1 MPLEETP
8 QQNLRCLPF
17 FTFIASATERAA
29 AVKLVDIARVIRSKN
44 AGPTTLTLDLLF
56 NDEAGFKLAC
66 ASKALTAEAIAQ
78 LYSQPRTKVEVLP
91 YPPAL
96 AIKIVMPRRIV
107 SGDPGDSDV
116 YGAQQHGPMLG
127 VVL

>member
-1 MPLEETP
+1 MRL
-8 QQNLRCLPF
+8 
-17 FTFIASATERAA
+17 I
-29 AVKLVDIARVIRSKN
+29 DIAKVIRSKN

-56 NDEAGFKLAC
+56 NDAAGFEAAC
-66 ASKALTAEAIAQ
+66 NSQALTAEAIAK
-78 LYSQPRTKVEVLP
+78 LYGQPVEKVQVLP

-96 AIKIVMPRRIV
+96 AIKIVLPRRIV

-127 VVL
+127 VQL